1 MQDDI
6 LSELDRALD
15 DLRAAREQL
24 TALAKVPN
32 KDALLET
39 EAAWGRA
46 QQALINA
53 QEKVELA
60 QREIR
65 RLLAEG

>member
-24 TALAKVPN
+24 AALATKPG
-32 KDALLET
+32 KDALAEN

>member
-32 KDALLET
+32 KDALVEN

>member
-32 KDALLET
+32 KDALLEN

-46 QQALINA
+46 QQALIDA

>member
-32 KDALLET
+32 KDALLEN